1 MAEKKADAPANPAL
15 NIYQRIH
22 AVMGEVDYVQKE
34 KRGGMN
40 YSIVS
45 HDAVTAL
52 VRPRLHAHGVVYH
65 PVEMVRSQDGNRTQI
80 DFSVAF
86 VNIDNPEDRIVVPT
100 CGYGIDSQDKGVGK
114 AISYGVKYALLK
126 LLGLETGDDPDNDQ
140 NAQHKPEGSAVKP
153 QRATPQ
159 RNGTVNGKGEP
170 TTAQL
175 AAAVQEWADIREK
188 EHIRTAV
195 LAVADAAGVNV
206 NGKAT
211 VAQVKQMLAWVTDR
225 RAAGISFEEATKR

>member
-1 MAEKKADAPANPAL
+1 MAEKKETAPESL

-34 KRGGMN
+34 RKQGMQ
-40 YSIVS
+40 YTIVS

-52 VRPRLHAHGVVYH
+52 VRPKLHAHGVVYH

-80 DFSVAF
+80 DFAIAF
-86 VNIDNPEDRIVVPT
+86 VNIDNPEDRIIVPT

-140 NAQHKPEGSAVKP
+140 HTQHKPDAKTDIKP
-153 QRATPQ
+153 QRATPA
-159 RNGTVNGKGEP
+159 RNGTANGKAEP

-188 EHIRTAV
+188 ENIKTAV

-211 VAQVKQMLAWVTDR
+211 VAQVRQMLNWVAER
-225 RAAGISFEEATKR
+225 RSAGVSFEEATSK